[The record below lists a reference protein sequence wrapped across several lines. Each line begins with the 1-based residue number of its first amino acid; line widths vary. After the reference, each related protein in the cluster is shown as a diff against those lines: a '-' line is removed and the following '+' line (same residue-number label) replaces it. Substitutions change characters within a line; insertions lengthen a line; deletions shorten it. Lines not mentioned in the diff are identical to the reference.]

1 MIYHNLYKYG
11 CLEIKPN
18 TNNIITIKKIVLCI
32 IFLLISQGLKAQKTT
47 HLNTNNIY
55 CIGNGKLAAYF
66 TKANIIQLFGAPYS
80 SPSILE
86 MILNNP
92 DLSVNSK
99 RITGSSIWTHS
110 ITKGGSEVGTIV
122 DFIDS
127 ERPVLIRQFNLLKKI
142 SFTLSIS
149 SDVKVFPNKNIIQNP
164 KINSS
169 ILIESPRGKPIYND
183 YPMPFKQCL
192 QISSKGTISILKGA
206 NKIICEPG
214 EGTLYFIGGPEYP
227 DCAINSQSVFADST
241 AEILEETKKWWKD
254 FTDRRFN
261 FDKLLPYNLPQRE
274 KLLKTIDDVAINI
287 KTQQSVEGGILAG
300 HNYHLGYV
308 RDQYGVSRCLL
319 KLGYMREA
327 KQILNFYWKIW
338 QKHGVIKNAQGLGVD
353 LFHEH
358 ENDQVEITG
367 YLILQA
373 FNYLDQS
380 KDESYMREIYPML
393 EWAWD
398 CQIRNLIKNMLP
410 FNGDETYVAGGI
422 LPRSALNDGSA
433 ESTLLF
439 ITSGKRFI
447 NWVEKNGLW
456 GEEEI
461 RDSKIV
467 IRDTEE
473 KFRGNFV
480 IKGTL
485 YTNNP
490 DRIIG
495 FDLAKFRHGVCE
507 STDVEFCNKF
517 GWTQKNLNNRYLC
530 SFCFVNNNLGEVKA
544 KRFNIQSVSLVP
556 LYIGS
561 NLFDLEEI
569 SNSVNR
575 IVKTYK
581 ASGKF
586 PSRMDGNIT
595 VGYDY
600 GLLLYNLSRLN
611 HPLAPEIYSKML
623 SVLDTTG
630 SWVEYYLDKNPMGT
644 RYRPWE
650 SSINMEAAIEFA
662 LIYKHKFDN

>member
-1 MIYHNLYKYG
+1 MICNYLYRIN
-11 CLEIKPN
+11 CLEKTPYLSSGVIM
-18 TNNIITIKKIVLCI
+18 KKLILFM
-32 IFLLISQGLKAQKTT
+32 IFLIISPNLKAQKTT
-47 HLNTNNIY
+47 HLNTNDIY

-66 TKANIIQLFGAPYS
+66 TKANVIQLFGPPYS

-86 MILNNP
+86 MILNDP

-99 RITGSSIWTHS
+99 RFTGSSIWTHK
-110 ITKGGSEVGTIV
+110 ITKNGSEVGNIV
-122 DFIDS
+122 DFVHS
-127 ERPVLIRQFNLLKKI
+127 ERPILIRQFNLSKKI
-142 SFTLSIS
+142 SFSLSIS
-149 SDVKVFPNKNIIQNP
+149 HDAKVISNKNITQNP

-227 DCAINSQSVFADST
+227 DCIINSQSVFTEST
-241 AEILEETKKWWKD
+241 IELLEETKKWWKN

-261 FDKLLPYNLPQRE
+261 FDKILPYNLPQRE
-274 KLLKTIDDVAINI
+274 KLLQTIDDVAINI
-287 KTQQSVEGGILAG
+287 KTQQSVEGGVIAG

-319 KLGYMREA
+319 KLGYLREA

-380 KDESYMREIYPML
+380 KDKSYIKKIFPML
-393 EWAWD
+393 EWAWN
-398 CQIRNLIKNMLP
+398 CQINNLIKNMLP

-439 ITSGKRFI
+439 ITSGNRFI
-447 NWVEKNGLW
+447 NWVKKNGLW
-456 GEEEI
+456 GKQKI
-461 RDSKIV
+461 NDSKKILEN
-467 IRDTEE
+467 TENRFHE
-473 KFRGNFV
+473 NFV
-480 IKGTL
+480 INGTI

-495 FDLAKFRHGVCE
+495 VDLPKFRHGVCE
-507 STDVEFCNKF
+507 SIEGEFCNKF
-517 GWTQKNLNNRYLC
+517 GWTQKNLNSRYLC
-530 SFCFVNNNLGEVKA
+530 SYCYVNNDLEEAKA

-561 NLFDLEEI
+561 NLFDFEEI
-569 SNSVNR
+569 STLVNR
-575 IVKTYK
+575 TIDIYK
-581 ASGKF
+581 GSGKF
-586 PSRMDGNIT
+586 PSRPDGNIT

-600 GLLLYNLSRLN
+600 GLLLYNLSYLD
-611 HPLAPEIYSKML
+611 HPLAKEIYTKML
-623 SVLDTTG
+623 SVLDSTG

-650 SSINMEAAIEFA
+650 SSINMEAAIQFA
-662 LIYKHKFDN
+662 LNFK

>member
-1 MIYHNLYKYG
+1 MICNNLYRIN
-11 CLEIKPN
+11 CLKKT
-18 TNNIITIKKIVLCI
+18 TNLNCCIVTKKLILCMI
-32 IFLLISQGLKAQKTT
+32 LLIISLDLKAQKTT
-47 HLNTNNIY
+47 HLNTNDIY

-86 MILNNP
+86 MILNDP
-92 DLSVNSK
+92 DFSVNSK
-99 RITGSSIWTHS
+99 RFKGSSIWTHT
-110 ITKGGSEVGTIV
+110 ITKNGSEVGKIV
-122 DFIDS
+122 DFVDS
-127 ERPVLIRQFNLLKKI
+127 KRPILIRQFNLSKKI
-142 SFTLSIS
+142 SFSLSIS
-149 SDVKVFPNKNIIQNP
+149 RDAKVISNKNISQNP

-183 YPMPFKQCL
+183 YPIPFKQCL

-227 DCAINSQSVFADST
+227 DCIINSQSVFAEST
-241 AEILEETKKWWKD
+241 TDLLEETKKWWKN

-261 FDKLLPYNLPQRE
+261 FDKIFPYNLPQRE
-274 KLLKTIDDVAINI
+274 KLLQTIDDVAVNI
-287 KTQQSVEGGILAG
+287 KTQQSVEGGVLAG

-319 KLGYMREA
+319 KLGYLSEA

-373 FNYLDQS
+373 FDYLKQS
-380 KDESYMREIYPML
+380 KDKSYMKKIFPML
-393 EWAWD
+393 EWAWN
-398 CQIRNLIKNMLP
+398 CQIKNIIKNMLP

-439 ITSGKRFI
+439 ITSGKRLI
-447 NWVEKNGLW
+447 NWVKKNGLW
-456 GEEEI
+456 GKQKI
-461 RDSKIV
+461 KDSKKI
-467 IRDTEE
+467 IENAE
-473 KFRGNFV
+473 NKFHENFV
-480 IKGTL
+480 VNGTI

-495 FDLAKFRHGVCE
+495 VDPPKFRHGVCE
-507 STDVEFCNKF
+507 SIEVEFCNKF

-530 SFCFVNNNLGEVKA
+530 SYCYVNNDLEEVKA
-544 KRFNIQSVSLVP
+544 QRFNIQSVSLVP

-569 SNSVNR
+569 SILVNK
-575 IVKTYK
+575 IVSIYEV
-581 ASGKF
+581 SGKF
-586 PSRMDGNIT
+586 PSRPDGNIT

-600 GLLLYNLSRLN
+600 GLLLYNLSCLD
-611 HPLAPEIYSKML
+611 HPLAKEIYAKML
-623 SVLDTTG
+623 SVLDSTG
-630 SWVEYYLDKNPMGT
+630 SWVEYYLDKNPMGC

-650 SSINMEAAIEFA
+650 SSINMEAAIQFA
-662 LIYKHKFDN
+662 MNYK